1 MSELLA
7 VGRAPPAALA
17 DCPVLDSA
25 EDAHPLHSLW
35 AGRAT
40 LVLLVRHFGCIG
52 CSEHMA
58 ALAPRLS
65 ELARLDV
72 RVVVVG
78 CGDAFFIEGFIERRG
93 LVGAPIEVFTDPTL
107 NAQNAA
113 ALHTGFSRTFGPRG
127 LIEMGRAFLG
137 GHRFESTEGS
147 LPQHAGG
154 FFVDRGGTVRLVH
167 RNRTIGDH
175 LPPQA
180 ILDVAL
186 ADFARTQ
193 TQAG

>member
-1 MSELLA
+1 MSDSLELDL
-7 VGRAPPAALA
+7 PPSLQLA
-17 DCPVLDSA
+17 DCTILDMTGASQRLG
-25 EDAHPLHSLW
+25 DLW

-52 CSEHMA
+52 CSEHLA
-58 ALAPRLS
+58 ALAPRLP

-78 CGDAFFIEGFIERRG
+78 CGDAFFIEGFVERRG

-107 NAQNAA
+107 KTQEAA
-113 ALHTGFSRTFGPRG
+113 ALNTGYSRTFGPRG
-127 LIEMGRAFLG
+127 LIEMGRAFLQ

-147 LPQHAGG
+147 LEQHAGG
-154 FFVDRGGTVRLVH
+154 FFVDRSGATRLVH

-175 LPPQA
+175 FPPQA

-186 ADFARTQ
+186 ADFARAQ
-193 TQAG
+193 TQEG